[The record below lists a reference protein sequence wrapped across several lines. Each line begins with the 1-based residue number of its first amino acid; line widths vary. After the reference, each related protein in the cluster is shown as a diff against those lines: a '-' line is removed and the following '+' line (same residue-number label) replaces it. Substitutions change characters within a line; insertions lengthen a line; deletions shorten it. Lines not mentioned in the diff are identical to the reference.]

1 MRYHPFLYD
10 KETYPL
16 DINAYTG
23 TYINLLMKYGFFVG
37 GVFLDIFLSRGG
49 CENIFHFQ

>member
-23 TYINLLMKYGFFVG
+23 TDISLLVKQM
-37 GVFLDIFLSRGG
+37 FLAW
-49 CENIFHFQ
+49 